1 MSNGPK
7 QAIYAEFAALAKSL
21 GSPHRLGLLEQV
33 AQGECG
39 VEALAARTGLSVANT
54 SQHLQQMKRTGLVT
68 ARRNGK
74 SILYRLS
81 DDSILDLIAALSRVA
96 SRTMAEVDTIRRE
109 YFDDRDALEPVS
121 RDDLLQRLR
130 DGLVCVIDTR
140 PADEFAAGHV
150 SGAINISP
158 EDLEAQ
164 LEDLDPAVEII
175 AYCRGAWCVMSF
187 EAVATLRAHGFR
199 ARRLQDGY
207 PEWRAAGLP
216 TRSPGAGQERPD
228 AQPSEAL
235 SIARD
240 L

>member
-7 QAIYAEFAALAKSL
+7 HALYAEFAALAKAL

-39 VEALAARTGLSVANT
+39 VEALAARAGLSVANT

-74 SILYRLS
+74 SILYRLA
-81 DDSILDLIAALSRVA
+81 DDSILGLTAALSHVA

-121 RDDLLQRLR
+121 RDDLMQRLR
-130 DGLVCVIDTR
+130 NGLVCVIDTR
-140 PADEFAAGHV
+140 PADEFAAGHLT
-150 SGAINISP
+150 GAINIP
-158 EDLEAQ
+158 PGEMEAH
-164 LEDLDPAVEII
+164 LEDLDPSIEIV

-187 EAVATLRAHGFR
+187 EAVSTLRAHGFR

-207 PEWRAAGLP
+207 PEWRVAGLP
-216 TRSPGAGQERPD
+216 TRSTRAGQERPGVR
-228 AQPSEAL
+228 PS
-235 SIARD
+235 D
-240 L
+240 